1 MDGTTSPPTQRV
13 VETLRALARGPHSHS
28 DVARRVGMSP
38 ATTHAVLAELV
49 ACGWVHRDPG
59 SRLYRLGPELLAWAT
74 SLVRPE
80 SRIRDAVQALAATLD
95 RPVLFGQLNRTHD
108 LGPTLM
114 VRDTSA
120 FITSPR
126 YQSTR
131 SIQMPFAAPFG
142 SVIAAHVSE
151 ELQTAWLPRDEELI
165 GHFRAKLDDVV
176 RSGYSLESY
185 GPRVIQLLSL
195 LRASASDFGR
205 GGTAALAQDLQ
216 HLIARADRDQPGQH
230 PRLVSVPLEIGDI
243 APGSLTVQLRMSETS
258 PEEVLP
264 ILRQTAVQLEAVLAS
279 SP

>member
-13 VETLRALARGPHSHS
+13 VETLRALALGPHSHS

-49 ACGWVHRDPG
+49 ACGWVHRDPD
-59 SRLYRLGPELLAWAT
+59 SRLYSLGPGLLAWAT

-80 SRIRDAVQALAATLD
+80 SRIHDAVQALAAALD
-95 RPVLFGQLNRTHD
+95 RPVLFGQLNHTHD

-120 FITSPR
+120 FITAPR

-142 SVIAAHVSE
+142 SVIAAHVPDD
-151 ELQTAWLPRDEELI
+151 LQTAWLPRDEELV

-176 RSGYSLESY
+176 RRGYSVESY

-195 LRASASDFGR
+195 LRASVSDFGR
-205 GGTAALAQDLQ
+205 DGTAALAEDLQ
-216 HLIARADRDQPGQH
+216 HLIARADRDQPAQH
-230 PRLVSVPLEIGDI
+230 PTLVSVPVEIGDI
-243 APGSLTVQLRMSETS
+243 APGSLTVQLRRSEDS
-258 PEEVLP
+258 PEAVVP
-264 ILRQTAVQLEAVLAS
+264 VLRQTALQLEGVLRS
-279 SP
+279 T